1 MGGFSSFDWESRKIL
16 GQNLLSCTV
25 PVSRQEVELGSTL
38 AETFRAYLSPVERA
52 MRHDADETE
61 RLP

>member
-1 MGGFSSFDWESRKIL
+1 LESRKIL

-25 PVSRQEVELGSTL
+25 LVSRQEVELGSTL